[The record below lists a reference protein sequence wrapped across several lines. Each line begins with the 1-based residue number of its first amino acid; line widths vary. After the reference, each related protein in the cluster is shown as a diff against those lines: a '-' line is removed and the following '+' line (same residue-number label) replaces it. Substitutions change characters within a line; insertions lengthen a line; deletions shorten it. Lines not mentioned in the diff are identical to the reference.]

1 MNGIFGFQFN
11 LPEFIFG
18 LIVAAVV
25 LFLLFR
31 MSPAF
36 LWIVRVTAARG
47 KNLLD
52 EFRAGAIERYRRE
65 MVGRAETM
73 HLARAIFALDEIAVE
88 PRLLVLPPPPDPSQ
102 EEVMHESTLA
112 VLPSLPDW
120 VLLSGVYRAP
130 TMSIGQALS
139 SNDHLLITGRLGSG
153 KTSALAYLAIL
164 AARRDPR
171 AGPAVQWVPVLIHAA
186 DLRPDLM
193 REKDPLEVILAAAG
207 MTVSTALA
215 SRLPGFLRNQFR
227 LARALLLLDG
237 LDELARPELAPISD
251 WLRRLAETYPGNHI
265 VAAGPASGY
274 DGLTRARLAPIPLAP
289 WGEHEQRTF
298 LRLWSE
304 AWKSYVVPSL
314 PRNRASEVDL
324 DVVNGWLIGAMRG
337 AMPLE
342 VTLRAW
348 AAHAGDARGQDAVND
363 LEAFVARFL
372 SQEERPAAEAT
383 ALTWINE
390 RKGAIPERALHRA
403 TPIGDLVEA
412 GVLSRRIGSR
422 VSFYQPAI
430 GAYLAARAMIVG
442 KVSRSATEPG
452 WLPAET
458 AMRYYAAMAD
468 ASTLADEQLHIK
480 HDPLES
486 RVFLCA
492 RWLQGAPLKAP
503 WRPSVLRAL
512 GIITQD
518 VNRPFGLRLRAVH
531 ALVGTKEPSVA
542 ILFRRLLA
550 STQSESRVLACL
562 GLGGLR
568 DTEAVSD
575 LQKILAN
582 EKEILVQQAACLALA
597 GIGNTAA
604 LEVLGKVLLGGKEN
618 IRLAVAEAL
627 ACEPE
632 EGYAMLRDAIELD
645 NLLTR
650 RAAVFGLARVPEAW
664 AEEVLQ
670 KVQLEDSQW
679 VVRGAAA
686 EALEHRRKPSW
697 KIRAPAEDPSELGWV
712 VAYAAKQGL
721 GVGPGGASIQT
732 VRKALKDG
740 TMGEKA
746 AALDTLAWTGDPDV
760 ISDIIQGLR
769 TPTPYLRDV
778 AYEALW
784 RMSASGLELPS
795 LAPA

>member
-18 LIVAAVV
+18 LVVAAIV

-36 LWIVRVTAARG
+36 VWIVRVSASRG
-47 KNLLD
+47 KSLLD

-65 MVGRAETM
+65 MIGRAETM
-73 HLARAIFALDEIAVE
+73 HLARAIFALEEIAVE

-102 EEVMHESTLA
+102 EEAMHETTLA

-120 VLLSGVYRAP
+120 VLLSGIYRAP
-130 TMSIGQALS
+130 TMSIGQALN
-139 SNDHLLITGRLGSG
+139 SNVNLLITGRLGSG

-164 AARRDPR
+164 AAKRDPR

-227 LARALLLLDG
+227 SARALLLLDG
-237 LDELARPELAPISD
+237 LDELTRPELAPISD
-251 WLRRLAETYPGNHI
+251 WLQKLTEAYPGNHI

-274 DGLTRARLAPIPLAP
+274 DGLARARLAPIPIAP

-298 LRLWSE
+298 LKLWSE
-304 AWKSYVVPSL
+304 AWKNYVVPGL
-314 PRNRASEVDL
+314 PKSRASEVDL
-324 DVVNGWLIGAMRG
+324 EVVNGWLIGGMRG

-363 LEAFVARFL
+363 LEAFVSRFL
-372 SQEERPAAEAT
+372 SHEERPTSEAT

-390 RKGAIPERALHRA
+390 RKGAVPERALHRA

-422 VSFYQPAI
+422 ISFYQPAV
-430 GAYLAARAMIVG
+430 GAYLAARAMIRG

-468 ASTLADEQLHIK
+468 ASTLADEQLHVK

-486 RVFLCA
+486 RVLLCA

-512 GIITQD
+512 GMITQD
-518 VNRPFGLRLRAVH
+518 ASRPFGLRLRAVH

-550 STQSESRVLACL
+550 SPQSESRVLACL

-568 DTEAVSD
+568 DTESVAD
-575 LQKILAN
+575 LQKILTN
-582 EKEILVQQAACLALA
+582 EREILVQQAACLALA

-650 RAAVFGLARVPEAW
+650 RAAVFGLARVPEGW
-664 AEEVLQ
+664 AEELLQ
-670 KVQLEDSQW
+670 HVQLEDSQW

-686 EALEHRRKPSW
+686 EALEHRRKPAW
-697 KIRAPAEDPSELGWV
+697 KIRAPAEDPSELAWV
-712 VAYAAKQGL
+712 VGYAAKQGL
-721 GVGPGGASIQT
+721 GVGPGQASRQT

-740 TMGEKA
+740 TTAEKA
-746 AALDTLAWTGDPDV
+746 AALDALAWTGDPDV
-760 ISDIIQGLR
+760 ISDIAHALR
-769 TPTPYLRDV
+769 SQTPYLRDV
-778 AYEALW
+778 AFEALW
-784 RMSASGLELPS
+784 RMSASGLELPT
-795 LAPA
+795 LAAA